1 MTIKFYVLCS
11 KNLLATQRHL
21 QMIAKE
27 DIHYV
32 FNSQDADYVAE
43 ATAWCDSESIPYSVT
58 ESDGTAATG
67 KNTVFDVFTAS
78 DNDYMVLVDGDDF
91 LTPHGVWTYKQ
102 IAENGNAPDVIALE
116 YQYGLYAERGYFT
129 GYDNDP
135 HLTCSDPNNHDQI
148 QGFPSRCFLQPYSY
162 WHKAINGNLIDTT
175 IETEFVAQ
183 LSDVHQRWSTYCFN
197 YINGWETHCR
207 IVFYSK
213 AAAQFRFDPSLII
226 GEDTLQYFALKHE
239 HVNGRLTMKVLV
251 DRYPTYVYDTRIGGV
266 CADGWHN
273 DGGEG
278 WKDWLDALVA
288 RYEEYDAA
296 GMMHT
301 DELPKIAVC
310 YLPWD
315 DPTLG
320 GWDVIWPEGYTP
332 DLLNLVNFPGPQE
345 IWWDAQAG
353 APVSS
358 AAGNHHL
365 VARA

>member
-1 MTIKFYVLCS
+1 MTIKFYALCS
-11 KNLLATQRHL
+11 KNMKATKRH
-21 QMIAKE
+21 INYIPRE

-43 ATAWCDSESIPYSVT
+43 ATAWCEAESLPYSVT

-67 KNTVFDVFTAS
+67 KNSVFDVFTAS
-78 DNDYMVLVDGDDF
+78 ENDYMVLVDGDDF

-102 IAENGNAPDVIALE
+102 IAAGDSPPDVIAIE
-116 YQYGLYAERGYFT
+116 YQYGIYAERGYLT
-129 GYDNDP
+129 GFANDP
-135 HLTCSDPNNHDQI
+135 YIGTGDFDDHDQI
-148 QGFPSRCFLQPYSY
+148 QGFGCRCFLQQYAY
-162 WHKAINGNLIDTT
+162 WEKAINGNLIDTSDGT
-175 IETEFVAQ
+175 QFTAE
-183 LSDVHQRWSTYCFN
+183 LNDVHQRWSSYAYH

-207 IVFYSK
+207 VVFYSK

-239 HVNGRLTMKVLV
+239 HVNGRLVMKTMI

-278 WKDWLDALVA
+278 WKDWLDVLVA
-288 RYEEYDAA
+288 KYEEYDAA

-315 DPTLG
+315 DPTIG
-320 GWDVIWPEGYTP
+320 EWDLIWEEGYRP
-332 DLLNLVNFPGPQE
+332 NLLKLVNFPGPQQ
-345 IWWDAQAG
+345 IWWDANAG
-353 APVSS
+353 APISS
-358 AAGNHHL
+358 QAGTQHL
-365 VARA
+365 VPRA